1 MGSEELN
8 ALLNLNS
15 LGSKPSQKAKLNH
28 INRTSPVSSNRAE
41 LETSPRC
48 LSPGVRLATGKNCF
62 ML

>member
-28 INRTSPVSSNRAE
+28 INDTISSKRGGA
-41 LETSPRC
+41 
-48 LSPGVRLATGKNCF
+48 
-62 ML
+62 